1 MSRGVRFER
10 FFIGEHVIGS
20 YPYTARSI
28 VCYCHI
34 LGISTAL
41 MDGFR
46 MLIQLFVLE
55 KRFLQL
61 FQMFFCCCCCC
72 CFTASV

>member
-1 MSRGVRFER
+1 MSREVRFER
-10 FFIGEHVIGS
+10 FSIEEHVIGS

-41 MDGFR
+41 MASFR

-55 KRFLQL
+55 KPFLQL
-61 FQMFFCCCCCC
+61 FQMFVCFCCCC